1 MKALKFSKKLAQLRS
16 SKIFIHTPLYEG
28 FHGKSS
34 MAREDLIGGSSYK
47 LARGTSIGTRI
58 DRARVSLA
66 RGFLKTECDYMLC
79 IDGDMLG
86 YTPQLLDEFVLHNKS
101 IISALYFSKTYPYKP
116 VIFSQPEGY
125 GTSFYRIHA
134 WPEGKMIEVD
144 GTGLGFM
151 LIKRKVIEKVGV
163 GAFMP
168 ALIPVPKYEESKM
181 GTGDINWI
189 GGDLGF
195 TQEARKAGF
204 KVWVDTS
211 RVVLHLGVASIGREH
226 WEMTKEL
233 QRQQEQEVKKRG
245 VDTCKK

>member
-1 MKALKFSKKLAQLRS
+1 MKKSRLAKLKA

-28 FHGKSS
+28 FHGKCSG
-34 MAREDLIGGSSYK
+34 AREDLIGGSEYK

-66 RGFLKTECDYMLC
+66 KGFLKTECDYMLC
-79 IDGDMLG
+79 LDGDMLG
-86 YTPQLLDEFVLHNKS
+86 YTPQLLDYLVLQNKS

-125 GTSFYRIHA
+125 GTSFYRIHT
-134 WPEGKMIEVD
+134 WPEARVIEVG

-151 LIKRKVIEKVGV
+151 LIKRKVIEKVGR
-163 GAFMP
+163 GAFAMAP
-168 ALIPVPKYEESKM
+168 IPVPKYEPSKL
-181 GTGDINWI
+181 GTGNINWI

-195 TQEARKAGF
+195 CQEARRAGF

-211 RVVLHLGVASIGREH
+211 RVVLHLGVVAVGREH
-226 WEMTKEL
+226 WEMAKEI
-233 QRQQEQEVKKRG
+233 QRQQGQKKPNRG
-245 VDTCKK
+245 

>member
-1 MKALKFSKKLAQLRS
+1 MKTSRLARLKS

-28 FHGKSS
+28 FHGKCSS
-34 MAREDLIGGSSYK
+34 AREDLIGGSSYK

-58 DRARVSLA
+58 DRARVSLGK
-66 RGFLKTECDYMLC
+66 GFLKTECDYMLC
-79 IDGDMLG
+79 IDGDTLG
-86 YTPQLLDEFVLHNKS
+86 YTPELLDYFVLQNKS

-125 GTSFYRIHA
+125 GTSFYRIHG
-134 WPEGKMIEVD
+134 WPEGKMIEVG

-163 GAFMP
+163 GALMP
-168 ALIPVPKYEESKM
+168 APIPVPKYEPSKM
-181 GTGDINWI
+181 GTGNINWI

-195 TQEARKAGF
+195 CQEARKAGF

-211 RVVLHLGVASIGREH
+211 RVVLHLGVVSVGREH
-226 WEMTKEL
+226 WEMAKEI
-233 QRQQEQEVKKRG
+233 QRQQGREQKNK
-245 VDTCKK
+245 